1 MFDSSLVR
9 FLTLLAVML
18 VVGFGRYAIA
28 AARLRKRGEED
39 AKAKSQAKQSAK
51 KYSLIA
57 AFLYMVAMVSVA
69 GLFI

>member
-9 FLTLLAVML
+9 FFSLMVVML
-18 VVGFGRYAIA
+18 VVGFGRYGIA
-28 AARLRKRGEED
+28 SAGLRKRGEED
-39 AKAKSQAKQSAK
+39 GKAKMQAKQSAK